1 MSRLP
6 STSGRPDT
14 GSVLTLPP
22 GALPGP
28 RSGTEP
34 VRRTAAWWLLVLA
47 VGLGA
52 VARLRTGSA
61 LWLDEALSVEI
72 ARRPVPDLLEALR
85 RDGSPP
91 LYYLLLHAWTSVLGT
106 SDLAVRALS
115 ALASLAALPVVWA
128 VGRRLGGPRVA
139 AAALLLLAVN
149 PFAVRY
155 ATEARMYALVQ
166 LLAAAG
172 LLAVL
177 RALERPAAA
186 RLVPVGLCSGALA
199 LTHYWS
205 LFLVAATAVALL
217 ALAVRAEHRAAL
229 RVLGALAGGLALL
242 LPWLPSFLF
251 QVQRTGAPWSQPPH
265 VVDLWYAL
273 VAWSGGGAGPAVV
286 LTLVTAGLLVL
297 ALVGHRADG
306 GVLLRG
312 PVDATTA
319 VLIGVA
325 AGGVLLGVVLSMGG
339 VGGYAPRYTS
349 GALVPCALAAARGV
363 RALPPRAASVVLAV
377 AATAGLATAVPQL
390 TGTLRTQAP
399 SLAAALRD
407 GLRPGDAV
415 VYCPDQLGPSVSR
428 LLPAGTRQIPYPMG
442 GSPRLVDWV
451 DYADRNASAS
461 PSAFA
466 AAVSARTEGAVWL
479 VGAGGYRT
487 LEGQCESLSDGLAD
501 RRGAG
506 RDVQAAQPEAEE
518 RAWLTRFP
526 AVP

>member
-1 MSRLP
+1 MS
-6 STSGRPDT
+6 SGPDT
-14 GSVLTLPP
+14 RSVLTVPA
-22 GALPGP
+22 GALPRPRPGSGP
-28 RSGTEP
+28 R
-34 VRRTAAWWLLVLA
+34 RRTAGWWLLVLA

-52 VARLRTGSA
+52 LARLRTGSG

-91 LYYLLLHAWTSVLGT
+91 LYYLLLHAWISALGT

-115 ALASLAALPVVWA
+115 AVASLAALPVVWA
-128 VGRRLGGPRVA
+128 GGRRLGGPRVA

-177 RALERPAAA
+177 RALERPVPA
-186 RLVPVGLCSGALA
+186 RLLPVGLCAGALA

-205 LFLVAATAVALL
+205 LFLLAATGVALL
-217 ALAVRAEHRAAL
+217 ALSAHGAHRASAL

-242 LPWLPSFLF
+242 LPWLPSFVF
-251 QVQRTGAPWSQPPH
+251 QVRRTGAPWSQPPH

-273 VAWSGGGAGPAVV
+273 VAWSGGGTGPAVV
-286 LTLVTAGLLVL
+286 LTLLTAALLVL

-312 PVDATTA
+312 PVDVTTG
-319 VLIGVA
+319 VLTGVA
-325 AGGVLLGVVLSMGG
+325 AGSVLLGVALSMGG

-349 GALVPCALAAARGV
+349 GALVLCALAAARGV
-363 RALPPRAASVVLAV
+363 LALPGRAATALLAV
-377 AATAGLATAVPQL
+377 AATSGLATSVPQL
-390 TGTLRTQAP
+390 TSTLRTQAP
-399 SLAAALRD
+399 SLAAALRA
-407 GLRPGDAV
+407 GLQPGDVV
-415 VYCPDQLGPSVSR
+415 VYCPDQLGPAVSR
-428 LLPAGTRQIPYPMG
+428 LLPTGTRQIPYPMG
-442 GSPRLVDWV
+442 GSARLVDWV
-451 DYADRNASAS
+451 DYAERSASAS

-466 AAVSARTEGAVWL
+466 AAVSARTQGAVWL
-479 VGAGGYRT
+479 VAQGGYRT
-487 LEGQCESLSDGLAD
+487 LEGQCESLSAELHD

-506 RDVQAAQPEAEE
+506 REVQAPRPEAEE
-518 RAWLTRFP
+518 RARLTRFP
-526 AVP
+526 ALR